1 MSKRQWL
8 ILFGLWIIL
17 FPFLGFPSEWNKIF
31 AVATGILICFAA
43 YRSNPEVSIAS
54 GKEDRVPYVEHIS
67 ETPRMTEMNDTKNI
81 TNTTSTQS

>member
-8 ILFGLWIIL
+8 ILFGLWIII

-43 YRSNPEVSIAS
+43 YRSNPDVSIGS
-54 GKEDRVPYVEHIS
+54 GKEDHIPYVEHRS
-67 ETPRMTEMNDTKNI
+67 DTNI
-81 TNTTSTQS
+81 TSTNQS